1 MAFFTQDYLDFFQE
15 LSENNHK
22 DWFDIN
28 RKRYE
33 KSVKIP
39 FNAFVTH
46 MIELIQIEDS
56 TVQVEAKHC
65 LFRINRDIRF
75 SKDKTPYKVHM
86 SAAISRN
93 GRKEMGIPGL
103 YFHLGNNGVGVFGGC
118 YNPEKAMLA
127 DIRYYIADNQ
137 AEFKKVIS
145 NKAFKNK
152 WGELEGAKNKIIHKD
167 LKEPAAEQP
176 LIMNKQFYYAAQIPK
191 PNILDDDLDTQIL
204 AYFKASESVRVF
216 LTKAIGAW
224 VEV

>member
-1 MAFFTQDYLDFFQE
+1 MY
-15 LSENNHK
+15 
-22 DWFDIN
+22 
-28 RKRYE
+28 
-33 KSVKIP
+33 
-39 FNAFVTH
+39 
-46 MIELIQIEDS
+46 
-56 TVQVEAKHC
+56 
-65 LFRINRDIRF
+65 
-75 SKDKTPYKVHM
+75 
-86 SAAISRN
+86 
-93 GRKEMGIPGL
+93 
-103 YFHLGNNGVGVFGGC
+103 LGNNGVGVFGGC

-204 AYFKASESVRVF
+204 AYFKASKSVRVF

-224 VEV
+224 V